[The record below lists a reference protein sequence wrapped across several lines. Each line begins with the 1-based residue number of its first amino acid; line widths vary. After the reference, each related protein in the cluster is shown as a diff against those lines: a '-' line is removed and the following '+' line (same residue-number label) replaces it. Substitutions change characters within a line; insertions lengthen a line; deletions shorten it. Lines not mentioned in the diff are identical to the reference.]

1 MDAENIPEFL
11 KDTKGVCD
19 DIVGIYREMFTRN
32 TAPKLLIDPETGLIL
47 DANPSA
53 LSFYGYSLEEIR
65 RLYIQDIN
73 QAPVEEVKAEMERA
87 RQEQRRYFEFK
98 HRMASG
104 EIRFVN
110 VYSGPVEIL
119 GRRYLH
125 SIIHDYTEPKLLQQ
139 SLEEYK
145 EVFDALPVGVYRN
158 EPGEDGKFLEANPAM
173 ARIFEADSLEDF
185 LNHSARDLHDDPEDR
200 KSFSERLLRE
210 GTLNREELKL
220 RTLRGKPMWA
230 SVTATARTT
239 ENGRLVFDGIVE
251 DITERKRHEAQLRQ
265 AATVFEHTQEGIVI
279 TDADVRIIA
288 VNRAFT
294 RITGYDDQE
303 VMGRNPR
310 ILASGFH
317 GKAFYDAMWKSI
329 DSRGFWTG
337 EIWNR
342 RKDGSVYPELVTIS
356 AIKNDQGIT
365 IQYAAIFSDISS
377 IKDYQHRLERMA
389 HMDPLT
395 GLTNRLLFEERLGQ
409 AMSTADRSGEKV
421 GIIFLDLDNFKDV
434 NDSLGHTVGDGLL
447 KDMAARLSE
456 AVRSDQTLARFGG
469 DEFLVLVPG
478 LQSSGEV
485 ALVADSLV
493 RAMERPF
500 DVQGRKI
507 TIAASLGMSIYPDH
521 AATVE
526 ELVQQADT
534 AMYRAKKEG
543 VRYRFFSQD
552 LTEEAMKRIRLGA
565 DLRRG
570 LDAGEF
576 RLEYQPQLD
585 LSSGK
590 LTGLEALVRWDSKDG
605 PVPPEEFIPISE
617 QLGLILPLGEWVMD
631 QACRQAVQWL
641 REGLDFSRI
650 AVNVSPVQIQ
660 NGDFSSR
667 VFSALSAAGLDPHH
681 LEIEITE
688 NSLIGLDASI
698 LEQLHLLRSEGVQ
711 IAIDD
716 FGVGYSSLSY
726 LKDLPVDRLKIDRSF
741 IMGLP
746 TDSNLSAIVNTIIAL
761 GENLGFVIIAEG
773 IETDEQR
780 LHLLD
785 AGCHEGQG
793 FFFGKPMRPETIIS
807 SYPRRQ

>member
-1 MDAENIPEFL
+1 MDPEHIPEFL
-11 KDTKGVCD
+11 REEKDVCE
-19 DIVGIYREMFTRN
+19 DIVAIYREMFTRN
-32 TAPKLLIDPETGLIL
+32 SAPKLLIDPETGLIL
-47 DANPSA
+47 DANPA
-53 LSFYGYSLEEIR
+53 AVDFYGFSLEELR
-65 RLYIQDIN
+65 RIYIQDIN
-73 QAPVEEVKAEMERA
+73 QLPAEEVKAEMARA
-87 RQEQRRYFEFK
+87 KEEERRYFEFK

-104 EIRFVN
+104 EIRFVK
-110 VYSGPVEIL
+110 VYSGPVDIL
-119 GRRYLH
+119 GKRYLH
-125 SIIHDYTEPKLLQQ
+125 SIIHDYTEPQLLQQ

-158 EPGEDGKFLEANPAM
+158 EPGEEGRFLEANPAM
-173 ARIFEADSLEDF
+173 ARIFEADSLQDF
-185 LNHSARDLHDDPEDR
+185 LKHSARDLHDEPQDR
-200 KSFSERLLRE
+200 IAFSERLIRE
-210 GTLNREELKL
+210 GTVHREELKL

-239 ENGRLVFDGIVE
+239 EGGRLVFDGIVE

-265 AATVFEHTQEGIVI
+265 ASTVFEHTQEGIVI
-279 TDADVRIIA
+279 TDSDVRIIA
-288 VNRAFT
+288 VNRAFS
-294 RITGYDDQE
+294 RITGYDEQE
-303 VMGRNPR
+303 IIGRNPR

-329 DSRGFWTG
+329 DSQGFWTG

-342 RKDGSVYPELVTIS
+342 RKDGSIYPELVTIS
-356 AIKNDQGIT
+356 AIRNDRGAVV
-365 IQYAAIFSDISS
+365 QYAAIFSDISS

-395 GLTNRLLFEERLGQ
+395 GLTNRLLFEERLAQ

-434 NDSLGHTVGDGLL
+434 NDSLGHSVGDGLL

-456 AVRSDQTLARFGG
+456 AIRSDQTLARFGG

-478 LQSSGEV
+478 MQSSGEV
-485 ALVADSLV
+485 AMVADSLV
-493 RAMERPF
+493 RAMESPF

-507 TIAASLGMSIYPDH
+507 TISASLGMSSYPDH
-521 AATVE
+521 ASTVE

-534 AMYRAKKEG
+534 AMYRAKKES

-552 LTEEAMKRIRLGA
+552 LTEEALKRIRLGT

-576 RLEYQPQLD
+576 RLEYQPQLE
-585 LSSGK
+585 LSSGR
-590 LTGLEALVRWDSKDG
+590 LTGLEALVRWDSREG
-605 PVPPEEFIPISE
+605 PIPPEEFIPISE
-617 QLGLILPLGEWVMD
+617 QLGLILPLGEWVMN
-631 QACRQAVQWL
+631 QACHQAVQWL
-641 REGLDFSRI
+641 RDGLEFSRI

-667 VFSALSAAGLDPHH
+667 VLAALTSAGLDPHR

-688 NSLIGLDASI
+688 NSLIGLDSSI

-741 IMGLP
+741 IAGLP
-746 TDSNLSAIVNTIIAL
+746 ADNNLSAIVNTIIAL

-793 FFFGKPMRPETIIS
+793 FFFGKSMSPDLIIDR
-807 SYPRRQ
+807 YPGRR